1 MTHRSRVLVPKNHR
15 QEHELRVITNPL
27 LEPQIDVLRASDYQA
42 PRTAMGLKPNSK
54 WLVVR
59 NNLHKIRSWAGV
71 RRISTLDPRLQD
83 WYAFFQ
89 MRRELR
95 YAQQQIETI
104 QSRPGFIPVHHF
116 KLPIDAR
123 RQQRF
128 NVKHIQSTDA
138 LYYPDFGKDPIVLQ
152 SLLYY
157 FSEECAVPYESI
169 FLNFL
174 SNVCSM
180 INHEEE
186 RHVRVTIFRRVA
198 LAIALV
204 VFIILGVMF
213 CSLILSVLK
222 TTTNLQRMYHNDPDG
237 GIDWRPPP
245 SAPVDS
251 GLTYL

>member
-1 MTHRSRVLVPKNHR
+1 MTHRSRVLLPKKHR

-27 LEPQIDVLRASDYQA
+27 LVPEIDVLRASDYQA
-42 PRTAMGLKPNSK
+42 PRTANGLVPNSK

-59 NNLHKIRSWAGV
+59 NNLHKIRSWGGA

-95 YAQQQIETI
+95 YAQERIETI
-104 QSRPGFIPVHHF
+104 QSRPNFVPVHHF

-123 RQQRF
+123 HQKRY

-138 LYYPDFGKDPIVLQ
+138 LHYPDFGKDPIMLQ

-174 SNVCSM
+174 SSVCAM
-180 INHEEE
+180 INHDQQ
-186 RHVRVTIFRRVA
+186 RHVRVTNFRRVA

-204 VFIILGVMF
+204 VFSILAVMF
-213 CSLILSVLK
+213 CSLILSVLQ
-222 TTTNLQRMYHNDPDG
+222 TTATMQRMYHNDADG
-237 GIDWRPPP
+237 GIDWRPPA
-245 SAPVDS
+245 SAPVDAS
-251 GLTYL
+251 LTYL